1 MYNIHSH
8 YNNLFNLLRTLT
20 KDPVLL
26 YFFPFGS
33 THYDNIEYLHCN
45 GDGRS
50 VVFLCYDQEPINE
63 HTKNIFQTLRDQ
75 YRHRH
80 VVLLNTES
88 NSIAKNISDSYNFNY
103 CYYFF
108 HIFAAADWFRGY
120 QYDISLIPPRQR
132 SLSKKFITFNRIT
145 GNSRAYRSI
154 FIAELHKN
162 NLLNFGHISYSD
174 TCPEHGHYSRTIF
187 DLNISHGVDLNILN
201 HYKEIL
207 DSINYP
213 LRIDFKN
220 EVIQNR
226 SFELNTINEM
236 MESFLHVV
244 TETCFWENKEH
255 LTEKIFKPIVAKQ
268 PFILLGCKNNLKYLK
283 RYGFQTF
290 DKWWDESY
298 DDIDDPILRI
308 QSAVRVI
315 KKICDMSLNEL
326 EALLQDMDEVL
337 TYNYNWFYNQDFI
350 SKAWNELEENLKTAI
365 PQHLLLNQLKI

>member
-1 MYNIHSH
+1 M
-8 YNNLFNLLRTLT
+8 
-20 KDPVLL
+20 
-26 YFFPFGS
+26 
-33 THYDNIEYLHCN
+33 HCN

-350 SKAWNELEENLKTAI
+350 RKAWNELEENLKTAI